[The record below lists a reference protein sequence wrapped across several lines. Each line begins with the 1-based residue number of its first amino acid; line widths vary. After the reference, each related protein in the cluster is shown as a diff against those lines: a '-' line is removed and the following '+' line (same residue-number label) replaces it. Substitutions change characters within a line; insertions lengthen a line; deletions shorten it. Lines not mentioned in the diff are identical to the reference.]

1 MLSIEYFLLLC
12 SKYKEIKKRESKKRR
27 GSVLLCIHS
36 FWRVLHYIKKNLKSG
51 RKLFLFCLSL
61 HLPPSKSL
69 LRSSSPAERRSS
81 IYPAGLAAVFSQ
93 PGHFHIVN
101 EWRWL
106 RGLRTLHRIIRRATW
121 WWGVHP
127 LISSPLPLWQHH
139 PAYHQRARE
148 TYIS

>member
-1 MLSIEYFLLLC
+1 
-12 SKYKEIKKRESKKRR
+12 
-27 GSVLLCIHS
+27 
-36 FWRVLHYIKKNLKSG
+36 
-51 RKLFLFCLSL
+51 
-61 HLPPSKSL
+61 LPPSKSL

>member
-1 MLSIEYFLLLC
+1 
-12 SKYKEIKKRESKKRR
+12 
-27 GSVLLCIHS
+27 
-36 FWRVLHYIKKNLKSG
+36 
-51 RKLFLFCLSL
+51 
-61 HLPPSKSL
+61 LPPSKSL

-121 WWGVHP
+121 WWGGSPPH
-127 LISSPLPLWQHH
+127 LISLAPVAASSSLP
-139 PAYHQRARE
+139 
-148 TYIS
+148 SKS